1 MSAPG
6 RATANQ
12 VCSASKNRTRQAHA
26 ADPSPPA
33 THRRRKR
40 ALALTFISL
49 LAAASAQFNFEIK
62 ADARSTSARQS
73 KETRA
78 TFDGERALAH
88 VRRLVEFGPRP
99 AGSDALKRARDY
111 IKGELKSYGLK
122 VTTDEFKA
130 ETPEGERRMS
140 NVSAE
145 IKGTGGDFIV
155 LASHYDTKLYKE
167 FRFVGANDGGSST
180 GALLELARVLAKSP
194 RGPVG
199 YRLVFFDGEEATC
212 AEWDECG
219 KDGSPDNTY
228 GSRRYVARL
237 RERGE
242 LGRLRALVLLDMMGY
257 EKLELGRD
265 TMSTPWLVDIVWKT
279 AAELG
284 YKREFA
290 SRSEEVGGDDHAPF
304 LDAGVPSLD
313 IIQLN
318 SYPFWHRPEDTLD
331 KVSARSLRAVGEVV
345 LASLPRIEARLREGE
360 KKEGEKV
367 KRGNGEMGKTQ
378 GRS

>member
-1 MSAPG
+1 
-6 RATANQ
+6 

-26 ADPSPPA
+26 ADSSPPA

-40 ALALTFISL
+40 ALAISFIIFL
-49 LAAASAQFNFEIK
+49 LAAASTRLDLEPK
-62 ADARSTSARQS
+62 ADARAASARQS
-73 KETRA
+73 EGARA

-99 AGSDALKRARDY
+99 AGSDALKRARGY

-122 VTTDEFKA
+122 VSTDEFRAK
-130 ETPEGERRMS
+130 TPEGERRMA

-145 IKGTGGDFIV
+145 IKGTGDDFVVI
-155 LASHYDTKLYKE
+155 ASHYDTKLYKE

-180 GALLELARVLAKSP
+180 GALLEIARVLSYAP
-194 RGPVG
+194 RGGVG

-219 KDGSPDNTY
+219 KEGSPDNTY

-242 LGRLRALVLLDMMGY
+242 LKNLRALVLLDMMGY

-279 AAELG
+279 AAEMG
-284 YKREFA
+284 YGREFA
-290 SRSEEVGGDDHAPF
+290 SHPENVGGDDHAPF
-304 LDAGVPSLD
+304 LEAGVPSLD

-331 KVSARSLRAVGEVV
+331 KLSARSLRAVGEVV
-345 LASLPRIEARLREGE
+345 LASLPRIGARLKEEGL
-360 KKEGEKV
+360 KGE
-367 KRGNGEMGKTQ
+367 T
-378 GRS
+378 GRR

>member
-1 MSAPG
+1 M
-6 RATANQ
+6 
-12 VCSASKNRTRQAHA
+12 CSASKNRARQAHA
-26 ADPSPPA
+26 AQPA
-33 THRRRKR
+33 THPLRRR
-40 ALALTFISL
+40 ALALSFIITL
-49 LAAASAQFNFEIK
+49 LAAASAQFNFEPK
-62 ADARSTSARQS
+62 ADARAASARQS
-73 KETRA
+73 KEARA
-78 TFDGERALAH
+78 AFDGERALAH
-88 VRRLVEFGPRP
+88 VRNLVELGPRP

-111 IKGELKSYGLK
+111 IKRELKSYGLK

-130 ETPEGERRMS
+130 KTPEGERRMA

-145 IKGTGGDFIV
+145 IKGTGDDFIV
-155 LASHYDTKLYKE
+155 IASHYDTKLYKE

-180 GALLELARVLAKSP
+180 GALLEIARVLARSR
-194 RGPVG
+194 RGQVG

-212 AEWDECG
+212 REWDECG

-242 LGRLRALVLLDMMGY
+242 LKNLRALVLLDMMGY

-265 TMSTPWLVDIVWKT
+265 TMSTPWLVDLVWKT

-284 YKREFA
+284 YGREFA
-290 SRSEEVGGDDHAPF
+290 SHPENVGGDDHEPF

-331 KVSARSLRAVGEVV
+331 KLSARSLRAVGEVV
-345 LASLPRIEARLREGE
+345 IASLPRIEARLGEG
-360 KKEGEKV
+360 GKV
-367 KRGNGEMGKTQ
+367 ETGKR
-378 GRS
+378 

>member
-1 MSAPG
+1 M
-6 RATANQ
+6 
-12 VCSASKNRTRQAHA
+12 CSASKNRARKAHA
-26 ADPSPPA
+26 AAAQSATQRLQKRARALPFTALAAFVIFAAFAHA
-33 THRRRKR
+33 TH
-40 ALALTFISL
+40 
-49 LAAASAQFNFEIK
+49 AQ
-62 ADARSTSARQS
+62 
-73 KETRA
+73 TRA
-78 TFDGERALAH
+78 RVSFDGERALAH
-88 VRRLVEFGPRP
+88 VRKLVEFGPRP
-99 AGSDALKRARDY
+99 AGSDALGRARDY

-130 ETPEGERRMS
+130 KTPAGELRMA

-145 IKGTGGDFIV
+145 IKGTGGDFVVI
-155 LASHYDTKLYKE
+155 AGHYDTKLYKE
-167 FRFVGANDGGSST
+167 FRFVGANDGGSSA
-180 GALLELARVLAKSP
+180 GALLEIARVMADAP

-199 YRLVFFDGEEATC
+199 YRFVFFDGEEATC
-212 AEWDECG
+212 REWDEC
-219 KDGSPDNTY
+219 KNDGLPDNTY

-242 LGRLRALVLLDMMGY
+242 LKNLRALVLLDMMGY

-284 YKREFA
+284 YAREFA
-290 SRSEEVGGDDHAPF
+290 SRPEDVGGDDHAPF

-331 KVSARSLRAVGEVV
+331 KLSARSLRAVGEVV
-345 LASLPRIEARLREGE
+345 LASLPRIEARLKAEGL
-360 KKEGEKV
+360 KGESS
-367 KRGNGEMGKTQ
+367 KR
-378 GRS
+378 